1 MIPDDLE
8 EITLGQE
15 AIDYVTEAL
24 RDGGELSAMLE
35 KTLRLE
41 AGSVM
46 TYLPA
51 GTARS
56 SIKEFRSSGILASS
70 AAVVRTVAERHTP
83 ARISPI
89 LNLDRSSLA
98 SIVTDHLRSAPS
110 ALCLFENR
118 LAKPSDPW
126 LRHSK
131 LHNLFL
137 GISVCHYLTS
147 TDSSDTDLVR
157 LTISKSRSI
166 RPPLLG
172 LLTRLADGAATGQTA
187 GVDGNDI
194 KAIVSHIEKLV
205 VGAYDGEGFIVWRS
219 SH

>member
-1 MIPDDLE
+1 
-8 EITLGQE
+8 
-15 AIDYVTEAL
+15 
-24 RDGGELSAMLE
+24 
-35 KTLRLE
+35 
-41 AGSVM
+41 M

-51 GTARS
+51 GTSRS
-56 SIKEFRSSGILASS
+56 SIEEFRWGGILASS
-70 AAVVRTVAERHTP
+70 AAVVPTGAERDTP

-89 LNLDRSSLA
+89 LNLDSSLA
-98 SIVTDHLRSAPS
+98 LMVTDHLESAPS

-118 LAKPSDPW
+118 LAKPYDPW

-137 GISVCHYLTS
+137 GMSVCHYLTS
-147 TDSSDTDLVR
+147 TDSSDTELIR

-172 LLTRLADGAATGQTA
+172 VLTRLADGAATGQTG
-187 GVDGNDI
+187 GVGGNHI